1 VVVDK
6 SPPERE
12 FDLESEEFRALASA
26 VRTYSRLVAQSRAT
40 PISTDPVALL
50 RALSDVGEAS
60 VAVVRRAGAL

>member
-1 VVVDK
+1 MVDE
-6 SPPERE
+6 PRGPES
-12 FDLESEEFRALASA
+12 DLESEEFLALASA
-26 VRTYSRLVAQSRAT
+26 VRTYSRMVAQSRAT

>member
-1 VVVDK
+1 VVED
-6 SPPERE
+6 PPGPDS
-12 FDLESEEFRALASA
+12 DLESAEFQALASA
-26 VRTYSRLVAQSRAT
+26 VRTYSRLVAQSRAR